1 MKSTDLIYPTP
12 ISAPL
17 AYKGTRNEI
26 PEAATGT
33 NRASVEEGFPDMTMI
48 APADGGLPPFG
59 QDVNGMLYMASDI
72 KSFLQSGGFITFNQE
87 ECDAIGGYPKGAVL
101 GYIDSSNIYHQVRSL
116 IDDNTYDFVTTPS
129 YIDGEKWEELQT
141 QSIQWGSIKGTL
153 SNQTDLQNALTTLQ
167 NDINTEETA
176 RENAVAAEKSARE
189 SAVSSLDSRVDAL
202 EEAVNTD
209 VSELQ
214 SSVNAIKANYVTT
227 NTAQTVSANKTFSG
241 QIIRSTA
248 PAAADNSTQVPNT
261 SWVNSRIMSIMNT
274 VYPIGCL
281 YFGTQNTCPLEA
293 IINGS
298 TWEKVS
304 SSLITSIDTNVPVKG
319 NGKTMG
325 FTNGEYNRG
334 LAMNNGNLG
343 QSSFFDNL
351 YNVDVGTVQNGSTTN
366 PGKGVGLTTDSAASG
381 IVGSVTRTVLTVNI
395 WKRTA

>member
-101 GYIDSSNIYHQVRSL
+101 GYIDSNNIYHQVRSL

-141 QSIQWGSIKGTL
+141 QSIQWGSIKGAL

-261 SWVNSRIMSIMNT
+261 SWVNSRIMSIMNLKLQ
-274 VYPIGCL
+274 V
-281 YFGTQNTCPLEA
+281 
-293 IINGS
+293 
-298 TWEKVS
+298 VS
-304 SSLITSIDTNVPVKG
+304 SLPSSPTSDTFYFIP
-319 NGKTMG
+319 
-325 FTNGEYNRG
+325 E
-334 LAMNNGNLG
+334 
-343 QSSFFDNL
+343 
-351 YNVDVGTVQNGSTTN
+351 
-366 PGKGVGLTTDSAASG
+366 
-381 IVGSVTRTVLTVNI
+381 
-395 WKRTA
+395 